1 MGRIEKQKRQL
12 IEESNKRMLDGV
24 FNDISFDVDIKNISN
39 LPSGVVLHQV
49 IEIGEFDLPNG
60 YRKKVKLKPYHLIFG
75 ESSLSIFDVFNTD
88 EVAGLTRRSCEEFMA
103 KLKLE
108 GKTEKDDAFI
118 SGLVNFS
125 EGTMFEFFNM
135 ESLSRP
141 NNEYRII
148 PHESVHVA
156 RNLISFFEN
165 PSIDTK
171 EVEWYLKDN
180 AQDFTKLDD
189 DTEEFFAEVIERVSE
204 IAFTRYDVIENM

>member
-12 IEESNKRMLDGV
+12 IEESNKRMLDDV
-24 FNDISFDVDIKNISN
+24 FNDVSFDVDIKNISK

-49 IEIGEFDLPNG
+49 VEIGEFDLPNG

-88 EVAGLTRRSCEEFMA
+88 EVAGLTRRSCEEFIT

-148 PHESVHVA
+148 PHKSVYVA
-156 RNLISFFEN
+156 RNLISLFEN

-171 EVEWYLKDN
+171 EVAWYLNDN

-204 IAFTRYDVIENM
+204 IAFTRYNMIKIM